1 MPVITLS
8 KYAINQLIFG
18 SSFVIFWLNFIS
30 KVGGYNQ
37 LPDFIVF
44 VISLISIH
52 YLCNITHLAS
62 HNLLSKNPKINNI
75 IGFID
80 CLPILVFSFID
91 FKITHLEHHKHTSDH
106 ELDPDWKITNTG
118 NPLFLPFRIVYF
130 KDAFFV
136 NFAKGKSKTKWLL
149 EYILERA
156 LQIVLFFSLYAYS
169 STLVAIFWVL
179 PLLIVGL
186 LNAAFL
192 YFYPHYSDSFE
203 RFFRSTKVS
212 ILQIVGQP
220 FIYLIETSR
229 VIHYQHHLRPA
240 KNLYYFPEIW
250 MWKKSVEKSKS

>member
-1 MPVITLS
+1 MPFFNLS
-8 KYAINQLIFG
+8 KYATNQLIFV
-18 SSFVIFWLNFIS
+18 SSFVIFWLNFATKLTGQNS
-30 KVGGYNQ
+30 
-37 LPDFIVF
+37 LPELLVF
-44 VISLISIH
+44 LISLVSIH

-62 HNLLSKNPKINNI
+62 HNLLSKNVRINNL
-75 IGFID
+75 IGFVD

-136 NFAKGKSKTKWLL
+136 KFARAKSKLKWLL
-149 EYILERA
+149 EYALERL
-156 LQIVLFFSLYAYS
+156 LQLVLFFGVYAHFPF
-169 STLVAIFWVL
+169 LVAVFWVL

-203 RFFRSTKVS
+203 KFFRSTK
-212 ILQIVGQP
+212 IWIFFKIGQP

-229 VIHYQHHLRPA
+229 TIHYQHHLKPA

-250 MWKKSVEKSKS
+250 IWKKLIEKVKV